1 MRVLIVNKFFYPRGG
16 DCVVAMGTR
25 ELLIEA
31 GHTVQVF
38 AMHHPL
44 NISLPESGSFA
55 SQIDFS
61 GSLSQKV
68 KAFGRLV
75 GLGDISVAFRKVLL
89 DFKPDV
95 IHVHNIHSYLSP
107 VICRIA
113 HDSGIPVVWTLH
125 DFKLVCPA
133 YTFRKGNGE
142 ICDYAATGKCSPVRN
157 RCLKNSL
164 TASAMAAVEKLRWSM
179 PRLNRMT
186 DAYIAPSHFMSEMM
200 MLGGADK
207 DKMNVIYNF
216 VDPAKLRILA
226 RSDSRSGGGG
236 DDNRYFAYTGRL
248 SFEKGVATLIQA
260 AIQSGVNLRIAGDG
274 PMRAQLEAMAAGH
287 KGITFLGRLDAEA
300 VAALQRDADACVCPS
315 EWFENNPLAVIES
328 LCAGTPVIGADI
340 GGIPELITPG
350 VNGFLYKSGDTN
362 ALARILND
370 FSPSSFDKCSIAR
383 DATEK
388 FSTRTHLDRILNI
401 YQSCIR

>member
-1 MRVLIVNKFFYPRGG
+1 MRLCSHRQMQPRKKQ
-16 DCVVAMGTR
+16 M
-25 ELLIEA
+25 
-31 GHTVQVF
+31 
-38 AMHHPL
+38 
-44 NISLPESGSFA
+44 
-55 SQIDFS
+55 SQ
-61 GSLSQKV
+61 
-68 KAFGRLV
+68 
-75 GLGDISVAFRKVLL
+75 
-89 DFKPDV
+89 
-95 IHVHNIHSYLSP
+95 
-107 VICRIA
+107 
-113 HDSGIPVVWTLH
+113 
-125 DFKLVCPA
+125 
-133 YTFRKGNGE
+133 
-142 ICDYAATGKCSPVRN
+142 
-157 RCLKNSL
+157 NSL

-216 VDPAKLRILA
+216 VDPAKLCILA
-226 RSDSRSGGGG
+226 RSDSRSGG
-236 DDNRYFAYTGRL
+236 DDNNRYFAYTGRL

-260 AIQSGVNLRIAGDG
+260 AIQAGVNLRIAGDG

-350 VNGFLYKSGDTN
+350 
-362 ALARILND
+362 
-370 FSPSSFDKCSIAR
+370 
-383 DATEK
+383 
-388 FSTRTHLDRILNI
+388 
-401 YQSCIR
+401 

>member
-25 ELLIEA
+25 ELLIQA
-31 GHTVQVF
+31 GHQVRVF
-38 AMHHPL
+38 AMSHPL
-44 NISLPESGSFA
+44 NINLPEGGSFA
-55 SQIDFS
+55 SMIDFS
-61 GSLSQKV
+61 GNLSQKV
-68 KAFGRLV
+68 KAFGRLI
-75 GLGDISVAFRKVLL
+75 GLGDISAAFRKVLS
-89 DFKPDV
+89 DFRPDV

-107 VICRIA
+107 VICEIA
-113 HDSGIPVVWTLH
+113 HDRGIPVVWTLH

-142 ICDYAATGKCSPVRN
+142 ICGYADTGKCNPIKN

-164 TASAMAAVEKLRWSM
+164 TASVMATVERYRWPM
-179 PRLNRMT
+179 TRLNRMT
-186 DAYIAPSHFMSEMM
+186 DAYIAPSRFMSDMM
-200 MLGGADK
+200 LLGGADK
-207 DKMNVIYNF
+207 AKMNVVYNF
-216 VDPAKLRILA
+216 VDPTKLRLLSRNIP
-226 RSDSRSGGGG
+226 RHSDG
-236 DDNRYFAYTGRL
+236 DNRYFAYTGRL

-274 PMRAQLEAMAAGH
+274 PMRAELEAMAAHH
-287 KGITFLGRLDAEA
+287 KGITFLGRLEAED
-300 VAALQRDADACVCPS
+300 VAALQRDAEACICPS

-340 GGIPELITPG
+340 GGIPELINPG
-350 VNGFLYKSGDTN
+350 SNGLLYRSGDTD
-362 ALARILND
+362 ALAGILHD
-370 FSPSSFDKCSIAR
+370 FTRTSYDPDAIAR

-388 FSTRTHLDRILNI
+388 FSTSTHIDRLLNI